1 MFKKIRIY
9 IIFIFLIININPL
22 YALEKKSVNIIEE
35 EIRILHNILIPHDL
49 LLRNIDN
56 WTNKNLI
63 NQYKMAEDKY
73 AQEFFDFVGVFILD
87 YNSNDNVKL
96 KLKFTRKAE
105 LDKAK
110 IYWRVYF

>member
-22 YALEKKSVNIIEE
+22 YALEKNPVNIIEE
-35 EIRILHNILIPHDL
+35 EVKILYNIIIPHDL
-49 LLRNIDN
+49 LLKNIYSWPNQD
-56 WTNKNLI
+56 LI
-63 NQYKMAEDKY
+63 KKYKIAEDQY
-73 AQEFFDFVGVFILD
+73 AEDFFEFIGVFILD
-87 YNSNDNVKL
+87 YNSNDNLKI

-110 IYWRVYF
+110 IYWKVYF